1 MRVATLRVGE
11 DMTRLAI
18 PYFGSRV
25 APRLDGARSLLLLD
39 IENDEVR
46 SRQSVEIKSRT
57 SADTLRFMKEHG
69 VEVIICGGIDQH
81 SLRLLRSRGI
91 NIFSWITG
99 EVDDAIRLFL
109 AGNLKTGTMLDL
121 RGRGRGAGRGAE
133 GSDRPYMHQHEF

>member
-46 SRQSVEIKSRT
+46 SRQS
-57 SADTLRFMKEHG
+57 G